1 MDSGIRQAEGA
12 YESVSDT
19 STVVSSEAVG
29 QTLYLNIFGFQ
40 NDGAM
45 SGNTGYARI
54 DDITVSVV
62 PEPSNFALIAGLLAL
77 CSILV
82 NRRKV

>member
-1 MDSGIRQAEGA
+1 MDSGTRQVEETF
-12 YESVSDT
+12 ESVSDT

-29 QTLYLNIFGFQ
+29 QLLYINIFGFQ

-62 PEPSNFALIAGLLAL
+62 PEPSMFTLIAGLLAL
-77 CSILV
+77 CSRLV
-82 NRRKV
+82 SRR